1 MAAANPTF
9 EPLPTLD
16 ARPGRNRAGGW
27 RLRPVAVVCL
37 LFIGL
42 GLVGIVGVARRGRG
56 AAEHGAAP
64 FMAFAVGDAVDRL
77 AVVSEPGGGETVALL
92 PAGARVGIAGR
103 VAFEGAWSSGV
114 SYWISA
120 DVDGHTVRGFV
131 PAGGIAIQAGDPPPL
146 DLDAVGSSVAEPPSG
161 AHPDTIDVVGV
172 GLGAAR
178 VEAAAP
184 ALGQLAPAAVDAA
197 TVAATATDTDTDAA
211 VAAASVDAGVG
222 GVEGRAASA
231 VAIAWMPE
239 TVRHWAG
246 LVAEAAQTHGV
257 AADLLAI
264 VMLVESGGHPA
275 ARSHVGATG
284 LMQVMPATAADIA
297 RQRGLGAFDAARL
310 TDPATAI
317 DFGAWYLAQQLK
329 SFGSADDPD
338 WSRSVTLAAAA
349 YNGGPGAAIRYRRD
363 GTLPSETR
371 HYIDWVGGMWR
382 ERTLAESPT
391 FERWMAAGGRVLVG
405 KAQAWLDAG
414 GR

>member
-9 EPLPTLD
+9 EPIPTLD
-16 ARPGRNRAGGW
+16 ARPRRSRGGGE

-37 LFIGL
+37 LFVGL
-42 GLVGIVGVARRGRG
+42 GLVASVGVARRGGG
-56 AAEHGAAP
+56 ATGRDVAP

-77 AVVSEPGGGETVALL
+77 AVVAEPGGSETVGLL
-92 PAGARVGIAGR
+92 PAGTRVGIAGR
-103 VAFEGAWSSGV
+103 VTFESAWSSGV
-114 SYWISA
+114 AYWISA

-131 PAGGIAIQAGDPPPL
+131 PAGGITVQAGDPPPL
-146 DLDAVGSSVAEPPSG
+146 DLDGVDPAGVVAPSTADDAGIVAASAEAVADG
-161 AHPDTIDVVGV
+161 GV
-172 GLGAAR
+172 GDGADHGR
-178 VEAAAP
+178 
-184 ALGQLAPAAVDAA
+184 A
-197 TVAATATDTDTDAA
+197 TAA
-211 VAAASVDAGVG
+211 VA
-222 GVEGRAASA
+222 
-231 VAIAWMPE
+231 IPWLPE
-239 TVRHWAG
+239 TVRHWEG
-246 LVAEAAQTHGV
+246 LLAQAAQTHGV

-264 VMLVESGGHPA
+264 VTLVESGGHPA

-284 LMQVMPATAADIA
+284 LMQVMPATAGDIA

-317 DFGAWYLAQQLK
+317 DFGAWYLVQQLK
-329 SFGSADDPD
+329 AFGSADDPD
-338 WSRSVTLAAAA
+338 WSRSVTMAAAA

-382 ERTLAESPT
+382 ERAAAASPT

>member
-9 EPLPTLD
+9 EPIPTLD
-16 ARPGRNRAGGW
+16 VRPRRRRAPLA

-37 LFIGL
+37 LFVGL
-42 GLVGIVGVARRGRG
+42 GLVAVVGVARRGGGVAGR
-56 AAEHGAAP
+56 EIAP
-64 FMAFAVGDAVDRL
+64 FMAFAVGDAGDRL
-77 AVVSEPGGGETVALL
+77 AVVSEPGGGETVGLL
-92 PAGARVGIAGR
+92 PAGTRVGIAGR

-114 SYWISA
+114 AYWVSA
-120 DVDGHTVRGFV
+120 EVDGHTVRGFV
-131 PAGGIAIQAGDPPPL
+131 PAGGIAIRAGDPPPL
-146 DLDAVGSSVAEPPSG
+146 DLEEAG
-161 AHPDTIDVVGV
+161 AT
-172 GLGAAR
+172 
-178 VEAAAP
+178 AAP
-184 ALGQLAPAAVDAA
+184 AAGPPAHAAVDAA
-197 TVAATATDTDTDAA
+197 PSAGAASDTDAG
-211 VAAASVDAGVG
+211 VAAASVDAIADG
-222 GVEGRAASA
+222 GVDAIANGGAGDGAGNGRASAA
-231 VAIAWMPE
+231 VAIAWLPE
-239 TVRHWAG
+239 TVRHWEG
-246 LVAEAAQTHGV
+246 LLAEAAQTHGV

-264 VMLVESGGHPA
+264 VTLVESGGHPA

-284 LMQVMPATAADIA
+284 LMQVMPATAGDIA

-338 WSRSVTLAAAA
+338 WSRSVTMAAAA

-382 ERTLAESPT
+382 ERAAAASPT